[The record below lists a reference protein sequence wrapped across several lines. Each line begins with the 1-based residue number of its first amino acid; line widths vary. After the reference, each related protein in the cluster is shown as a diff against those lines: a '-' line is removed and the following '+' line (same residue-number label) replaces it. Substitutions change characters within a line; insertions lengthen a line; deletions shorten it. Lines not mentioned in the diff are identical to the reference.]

1 MTMRLQDFT
10 FGNRFRDI
18 SDPELQEAVA
28 YVNAMFPGV
37 SSLWGA
43 EYCVLDDIERNAK
56 RLTCY
61 NYLLAWYLMQNYPS
75 KVIGGISG
83 GSTGPIPLESKSI
96 ADVSVKFRNMVRQ
109 GSQMALLTTNSF
121 GIQAL
126 EMIQTAP
133 ENFVLF

>member
-1 MTMRLQDFT
+1 MMRLQDFS
-10 FGNRFRDI
+10 FGGRFTGLT
-18 SDPELQEAVA
+18 DPEIQEAIA

-43 EYCVLDDIERNAK
+43 EYCVLTEEERNAK
-56 RLTCY
+56 RLTCL
-61 NYLLAWYLMQNYPS
+61 NYITAWYLMQNYPD
-75 KVIGGISG
+75 KVMPGISG
-83 GSTGPIPLESKSI
+83 GSMGGIPLESKSI
-96 ADVSVKFRNMVRQ
+96 FDVSVRFKNVIRQ
-109 GSQMALLTTNSF
+109 NGQMSMLTTNSF

>member
-43 EYCVLDDIERNAK
+43 EYCVLADIERNAK

>member
-1 MTMRLQDFT
+1 MRLQDFVLRD
-10 FGNRFRDI
+10 RFTDLA
-18 SDPELQEAVA
+18 DPILQEAVS

-43 EYCVLDDIERNAK
+43 EYCVLTDEVRNAK

-61 NYLLAWYLMQNYPS
+61 NYLLAWYLMQNYPT
-75 KVIGGISG
+75 KVVEGMSG
-83 GSTGPIPLESKSI
+83 GSMGAIPLESKSI
-96 ADVSVKFRNMVRQ
+96 FDVSIKFKNVIRQ
-109 GSQMALLTTNSF
+109 GSQMAMLTTNSF

-133 ENFVLF
+133 ENFALF